1 MNFIR
6 PFYTTIITEYDF
18 ALSQYDQLLPETVV
32 VIVVVVVVELIV
44 VEVDDKIKTKRS
56 VPLFSKGLACGFL
69 FFFSREEQFQR
80 SFLSWFWHS
89 WTPIWIPWMAD
100 AVTSGYILHR
110 LYCRGVRSGNVLQT
124 VLGSNLGSLGGIFK
138 RRISLLIPLWNE

>member
-80 SFLSWFWHS
+80 SFLS
-89 WTPIWIPWMAD
+89 
-100 AVTSGYILHR
+100 
-110 LYCRGVRSGNVLQT
+110 
-124 VLGSNLGSLGGIFK
+124 
-138 RRISLLIPLWNE
+138 